1 MAKRKS
7 KTKDSGYYKAVVVD
21 ENGKPVDPPTQQ
33 KVKGA
38 AQMVAGTALTAV
50 GIPMLI
56 FPGPGAVA
64 VVSGAAMA
72 SKGHRNLTGRDP
84 IPLEEFVDASAA
96 RLTEVAKEDMREIGQ
111 KAKDKAPEV
120 RAAVAEGASK
130 AAAAGAKAATTG
142 AGMALKGLSNLAEK
156 QKKQ

>member
-1 MAKRKS
+1 MARNKA

-21 ENGKPVDPPTQQ
+21 DNGNPVDPPTEQ

-56 FPGPGAVA
+56 LPGPGAVA
-64 VVSGAAMA
+64 VVGGAAMA
-72 SKGHRNLTGRDP
+72 SKGHRNLTGREP
-84 IPLEEFVDASAA
+84 VPAEEFIDAASA
-96 RLTEVAKEDMREIGQ
+96 RLTAVAKEEMRELGQ
-111 KAKDKAPEV
+111 RAKDKAPEV

-130 AAAAGAKAATTG
+130 AASMGAKAAITG
-142 AGMALKGLSNLAEK
+142 AGMARKGISSLAEK
-156 QKKQ
+156 RKKK